1 MDSNSNELKQIFQG
15 QSAINDVIRDLQRKM
30 DEIIGRQERSL
41 SMLTNIQNSGG
52 ARAPG
57 QPQVA
62 GAPVDTIRRD
72 EVNAVLANQ
81 REIVSAARDIKNF
94 VADVHSKVTT
104 IHTNQ
109 GRGQGTVQQVG
120 GPGANSD
127 VTNMVAEIR
136 ESLNHVKR
144 DLANGYARMQGMNT
158 GGKCPEVSCSSN
170 MMLMLLLGGQLVVLI
185 SYMMYRD
192 SKEAQSKK
200 FY

>member
-1 MDSNSNELKQIFQG
+1 
-15 QSAINDVIRDLQRKM
+15 
-30 DEIIGRQERSL
+30 
-41 SMLTNIQNSGG
+41 MLTNIQNSGG
-52 ARAPG
+52 ARAPS

-81 REIVSAARDIKNF
+81 RELVSAARDIKNF

-104 IHTNQ
+104 IHSNQ

-120 GPGANSD
+120 GPGADSD

-144 DLANGYARMQGMNT
+144 DLTNGYARMQGMNT
-158 GGKCPEVSCSSN
+158 GAKCPEVSCSSN
-170 MMLMLLLGGQLVVLI
+170 MMLMLLLGGQLIVLI